1 MVKKIEIGKSDVS
14 DSLDKIVKLNKN
26 LRDPGFFE
34 DISDD
39 IVKYFEYSVYF
50 EERYNSE
57 AIRRRASKQD
67 LNYKLHTHINCQ
79 YFIYN
84 LDTDEITFDTIN
96 PEDKKFFIK
105 RVVLGKIEILDL
117 ISGESRLTKTKKFLK
132 FLGGEG
138 GKMFEVLDKNN
149 FVEFIRGII
158 SRKFQTYLNSL
169 MKDGKIEKVLINN
182 SEVNVFPFYLSD
194 GSIADVH

>member
-96 PEDKKFFIK
+96 PKDKK
-105 RVVLGKIEILDL
+105 
-117 ISGESRLTKTKKFLK
+117 
-132 FLGGEG
+132 
-138 GKMFEVLDKNN
+138 
-149 FVEFIRGII
+149 
-158 SRKFQTYLNSL
+158 
-169 MKDGKIEKVLINN
+169 
-182 SEVNVFPFYLSD
+182 VFHQKCCF
-194 GSIADVH
+194 G